1 MFETFILPLMYPVQ
15 WLGPLNKVL
24 LLKIVSSKGQI
35 ISKCP
40 FGFFNF
46 FKKKTK
52 TRRILV
58 KMNSFVR
65 FLEKFMAWQF
75 AFEINWPLDLAGNL
89 PDRKWTNHDN
99 TRQYMDLDGKKVAT
113 SNLPF
118 KAFEGFIQEQN

>member
-1 MFETFILPLMYPVQ
+1 
-15 WLGPLNKVL
+15 
-24 LLKIVSSKGQI
+24 
-35 ISKCP
+35 
-40 FGFFNF
+40 
-46 FKKKTK
+46 
-52 TRRILV
+52 
-58 KMNSFVR
+58 
-65 FLEKFMAWQF
+65 MALF